1 MSTDVQPP
9 SEAADEEVAAQTAAT
24 AAPEVIA
31 DSFGEYAKIWW
42 TRVRSG
48 DSGALPVILGLVAIV
63 VYFQARSS
71 LFLSA
76 GNLVNLIEQAA
87 WIVMLGM
94 AEVFVLL
101 LGEIDL
107 SIGFSSVIGAVFTA
121 WLLVPPNPAPWPL
134 AVLVGLAFPAFYGL
148 IQGVIITWLRLPSF
162 VVTLAG
168 QLAGLG
174 ILLEVINTAAPGS
187 GGTIRLYSN
196 VLSDIEGG
204 AMSPLAGWI
213 VMAAAVVLGGA
224 LLVTRDGR
232 RRAGG
237 LAAPPP
243 SVTWLKVAAMA
254 LAGVVVV
261 LIGNTNRGAGLVVVR
276 GVPWVILVVLVVL
289 VAWSFLLGRTRFGRY
304 IYAIGGNAEAAR
316 RAGINLSRVRVL
328 AFVLTGVTAGITG
341 IILASELGS
350 ISSNVNGGQNVL
362 YAVAAAVIGGVSLFG
377 GRGKMLGAV
386 LGGLIVAVI
395 YNGLQ
400 LLGLGAAPQAIWTAI
415 VLLAA
420 VTVDT
425 VARRSQTNRLP
436 KKNFIPNGPGC
447 MPRPRWADTTY
458 APCRSVLGRDDHRAG
473 GLVPGDPRRPARPG
487 AARRPALQ
495 RRRRPGRPVQR
506 DALRTARRAR
516 AAGARR
522 GHQVPH
528 RAGPADQ
535 GDGDPGRGAGLGQR
549 VRAWLTRADRA

>member
-9 SEAADEEVAAQTAAT
+9 GADEVAAQTAAG
-24 AAPEVIA
+24 AAPDVIA
-31 DSFGEYAKIWW
+31 DSFGEYVKIWW
-42 TRVRSG
+42 TRVRNG
-48 DSGALPVILGLVAIV
+48 ESGALPVILGLVVIV

-87 WIVMLGM
+87 WIVTLGM

-107 SIGFSSVIGAVFTA
+107 SIGYTSVIGAVFTC
-121 WLLVPPNPAPWPL
+121 WLLVPPDPAPWPL
-134 AVLVGLAFPAFYGL
+134 AVLVGLAFPALFGL
-148 IQGVIITWLRLPSF
+148 VEGVIITWLRLPSF

-174 ILLEVINTAAPGS
+174 ILLSIINTAAPGS
-187 GGTIRLYSN
+187 GGTIRLYNN
-196 VLSDIEGG
+196 VLNDIENG
-204 AMSPLAGWI
+204 AMSPLTGWI
-213 VMAAAVVLGGA
+213 VTAAAVVLGGA
-224 LLVTRDGR
+224 LMLTRDSR

-254 LAGVVVV
+254 VAGAVVV
-261 LIGNTNRGAGLVVVR
+261 LIGNTNRGVGFVVVR

-316 RAGINLSRVRVL
+316 RAGINLSRIRVL
-328 AFVLTGVTAGITG
+328 AFVLSGLTAGIMG
-341 IILASELGS
+341 IIYASQLGS
-350 ISSNVNGGQNVL
+350 VSSNVPGGQNVL
-362 YAVAAAVIGGVSLFG
+362 FAVAAAVIGGVSLFG

-386 LGGLIVAVI
+386 LGGVIVAVI

-400 LLGLGAAPQAIWTAI
+400 LLGLGASPQYIWTAI

-420 VTVDT
+420 VTIDT
-425 VARRSQTNRLP
+425 VARRSQ
-436 KKNFIPNGPGC
+436 
-447 MPRPRWADTTY
+447 
-458 APCRSVLGRDDHRAG
+458 
-473 GLVPGDPRRPARPG
+473 AR
-487 AARRPALQ
+487 
-495 RRRRPGRPVQR
+495 
-506 DALRTARRAR
+506 T
-516 AAGARR
+516 
-522 GHQVPH
+522 
-528 RAGPADQ
+528 
-535 GDGDPGRGAGLGQR
+535 
-549 VRAWLTRADRA
+549 

>member
-9 SEAADEEVAAQTAAT
+9 PEASDEVAAQTAAT

-48 DSGALPVILGLVAIV
+48 DSGALPVILGLAAIV
-63 VYFQARSS
+63 IYFQARSS

-87 WIVMLGM
+87 WIVTLGM

-107 SIGFSSVIGAVFTA
+107 SIGYSSVIGAVFTC

-134 AVLVGLAFPAFYGL
+134 AVLVGLAFPAVYGL

-174 ILLEVINTAAPGS
+174 ILLEIINTAAPNS

-196 VLSDIEGG
+196 VLNDIENG
-204 AMSPLAGWI
+204 AVSPLAGWI

-224 LLVTRDGR
+224 LLVTRDSR

-243 SVTWLKVAAMA
+243 SVTWLKVAAIA
-254 LAGVVVV
+254 VAGVVVV
-261 LIGNTNRGAGLVVVR
+261 LIGNTNRGVGLTVVR

-289 VAWSFLLGRTRFGRY
+289 VAWTFLLGRTRFGRY
-304 IYAIGGNAEAAR
+304 IYAIGGNAEASR
-316 RAGINLSRVRVL
+316 RAGINLSRIRVL
-328 AFVLTGVTAGITG
+328 AFVLTGLTAGIMG
-341 IILASELGS
+341 IIYASQLGS
-350 ISSNVNGGQNVL
+350 VSSNVNGGQNVL

-400 LLGLGAAPQAIWTAI
+400 LLGLGAAPQAIWTAV

-425 VARRSQTNRLP
+425 VARRSQTSR
-436 KKNFIPNGPGC
+436 
-447 MPRPRWADTTY
+447 
-458 APCRSVLGRDDHRAG
+458 
-473 GLVPGDPRRPARPG
+473 
-487 AARRPALQ
+487 
-495 RRRRPGRPVQR
+495 
-506 DALRTARRAR
+506 
-516 AAGARR
+516 
-522 GHQVPH
+522 
-528 RAGPADQ
+528 
-535 GDGDPGRGAGLGQR
+535 
-549 VRAWLTRADRA
+549 

>member
-9 SEAADEEVAAQTAAT
+9 GADEVAVQTAAG
-24 AAPEVIA
+24 AAPDVIA
-31 DSFGEYAKIWW
+31 DSFGEYVKIWW
-42 TRVRSG
+42 TRVRNG
-48 DSGALPVILGLVAIV
+48 ESGALPVILGLVVIV

-87 WIVMLGM
+87 WIVTLGM

-107 SIGFSSVIGAVFTA
+107 SIGYTSVIGAVFTC
-121 WLLVPPNPAPWPL
+121 WLLVPPDPAPWPL
-134 AVLVGLAFPAFYGL
+134 AVLVGLAFPALFGL
-148 IQGVIITWLRLPSF
+148 VEGVIITWLRLPSF

-174 ILLEVINTAAPGS
+174 ILLSIINTAAPGS
-187 GGTIRLYSN
+187 GGTIRLYNN
-196 VLSDIEGG
+196 VLNDIENG
-204 AMSPLAGWI
+204 AMSPLTGWI
-213 VMAAAVVLGGA
+213 VTAAVVVLGGA
-224 LLVTRDGR
+224 LMLTRDSR

-254 LAGVVVV
+254 VAGVVVV
-261 LIGNTNRGAGLVVVR
+261 LIGNTNRGVGFTVVE

-304 IYAIGGNAEAAR
+304 VYAIGGNAEAAR
-316 RAGINLSRVRVL
+316 RAGINLSRIRVL
-328 AFVLTGVTAGITG
+328 AFVLAGLTAGIMG
-341 IILASELGS
+341 IIYASQLGS
-350 ISSNVNGGQNVL
+350 VSSNVPGGQNVL
-362 YAVAAAVIGGVSLFG
+362 FAVAAAVIGGVSLFG

-400 LLGLGAAPQAIWTAI
+400 LLGLGASPQYIWTAI

-420 VTVDT
+420 VTIDT
-425 VARRSQTNRLP
+425 VARRSQ
-436 KKNFIPNGPGC
+436 
-447 MPRPRWADTTY
+447 
-458 APCRSVLGRDDHRAG
+458 
-473 GLVPGDPRRPARPG
+473 AR
-487 AARRPALQ
+487 
-495 RRRRPGRPVQR
+495 
-506 DALRTARRAR
+506 T
-516 AAGARR
+516 
-522 GHQVPH
+522 
-528 RAGPADQ
+528 
-535 GDGDPGRGAGLGQR
+535 
-549 VRAWLTRADRA
+549 